1 MWSPLLY
8 SHTTSTQTAVLACWG
23 QGVGQGRGKSA
34 CHDYQER
41 LGSGGGRNSGPFSP
55 GQPITAS
62 ARAGDPCLRRV
73 GWSLLSFSPPYSLIP
88 GSFRGCPTP
97 VPLVWGILE
106 CLGNQGRVDL
116 PVEGGVKRRGVH
128 TDMSDERDEGGLSE
142 WGQGLWVRWSPRQ
155 LVGSGI
161 REGLGQ
167 TVINVCLGLEE
178 RTYWVPKK
186 EGPCPILEWPMVP
199 GVKPPFSPYPPDPHP
214 SHLPHRS

>member
-1 MWSPLLY
+1 M
-8 SHTTSTQTAVLACWG
+8 
-23 QGVGQGRGKSA
+23 
-34 CHDYQER
+34 
-41 LGSGGGRNSGPFSP
+41 
-55 GQPITAS
+55 
-62 ARAGDPCLRRV
+62 
-73 GWSLLSFSPPYSLIP
+73 
-88 GSFRGCPTP
+88 
-97 VPLVWGILE
+97 
-106 CLGNQGRVDL
+106 DL